1 MYVTLKVFERDSAEG
16 ARETDV
22 YNHLNA
28 LSTRHQGAMLVR
40 RALDTFQISSPEGNY
55 QCLIHTPLG
64 ISLFDFRNLLAA
76 KVLPEKILKLT
87 LSHVLLALDYLHTE
101 AGVVHTDIQ
110 EKNIMLG
117 VEDNS
122 ILVDFEE
129 GEKSHP
135 SPRKIVGERM
145 IYSSRKLGRTKNHGR
160 PILCDFGQARY
171 GSSTYSGDIQP
182 YIYRAPEVVLRM
194 PWDEKVDIWNLGV
207 LTWDLFEQGHLFYA
221 RDSDK
226 QNSDAHHL
234 AEMIA
239 VLGPPPTDLLQN
251 SDYAK
256 EFFDN
261 EGHWKAI
268 TPIPSMSLEDLEEN
282 LQGQQQK
289 LFLGFM
295 RKMLRWRPEE
305 RESAKELLSDP
316 WLRSP

>member
-1 MYVTLKVFERDSAEG
+1 MSFLLWTISIQKQASSIPVRTAI
-16 ARETDV
+16 TDV
-22 YNHLNA
+22 
-28 LSTRHQGAMLVR
+28 
-40 RALDTFQISSPEGNY
+40 
-55 QCLIHTPLG
+55 
-64 ISLFDFRNLLAA
+64 
-76 KVLPEKILKLT
+76 ILLT
-87 LSHVLLALDYLHTE
+87 LTLL
-101 AGVVHTDIQ
+101 DIQ

-261 EGHWKAI
+261 EGMCI
-268 TPIPSMSLEDLEEN
+268 STVQPVPIV
-282 LQGQQQK
+282 
-289 LFLGFM
+289 M
-295 RKMLRWRPEE
+295 RDHQVIGKR
-305 RESAKELLSDP
+305 
-316 WLRSP
+316 

>member
-1 MYVTLKVFERDSAEG
+1 M
-16 ARETDV
+16 
-22 YNHLNA
+22 
-28 LSTRHQGAMLVR
+28 
-40 RALDTFQISSPEGNY
+40 
-55 QCLIHTPLG
+55 
-64 ISLFDFRNLLAA
+64 LAA

-87 LSHVLLALDYLHTE
+87 LSHVLLALDFLHTE
-101 AGVVHTDIQ
+101 AGIVHTDIQ

-117 VEDNS
+117 IEDNS
-122 ILVDFEE
+122 ILADFEE

-135 SPRKIVGERM
+135 SPRKIVGERV

-160 PILCDFGQARY
+160 PVLCDFGQARV
-171 GSSTYSGDIQP
+171 GSSTYCGDIQP

-207 LTWDLFEQGHLFYA
+207 LTWDLFQKGHLFYA

-239 VLGPPPTDLLQN
+239 ILGPPPTDLLRN

-261 EGHWKAI
+261 EAKIVSWVYAQDASMAAGGERIGERAFVRPLVEVTIVETDCFGIVYCGDSGPGGFASSYLLCQQPDAGTRPTIVYGWLNQC
-268 TPIPSMSLEDLEEN
+268 PIQPLN
-282 LQGQQQK
+282 
-289 LFLGFM
+289 
-295 RKMLRWRPEE
+295 
-305 RESAKELLSDP
+305 SDRGP
-316 WLRSP
+316 GG